1 MADRST
7 DQEAA
12 GDDTRARLLRAAAD
26 VFAERGYAGAG
37 VAEIARRAGL
47 TTGAIY
53 SQFADKSGLL
63 LEAIDSVSSHEVR
76 AVLQGARPPHD
87 RATDILATIGSHLV
101 ETVDD
106 GGQSLL
112 LEAFVAARRDPELAA
127 MLRQRIGDQ
136 DGWLAKLVDEAKADG
151 TVDPA
156 LATDAIVTLCH
167 SIALGFLLFRSIE
180 RELPSP
186 VAWRGVIDRLV
197 VAAATNTPQME
208 K

>member
-1 MADRST
+1 MADRSS
-7 DQEAA
+7 DQEGA

-63 LEAIDSVSSHEVR
+63 LEAIDAVSTHEVR
-76 AVLQGARPPHD
+76 AVLQGTRPHD
-87 RATDILATIGSHLV
+87 RPTDILATIGSHLV
-101 ETVDD
+101 ETADD

-136 DGWLAKLVDEAKADG
+136 DG
-151 TVDPA
+151 
-156 LATDAIVTLCH
+156 
-167 SIALGFLLFRSIE
+167 
-180 RELPSP
+180 
-186 VAWRGVIDRLV
+186 
-197 VAAATNTPQME
+197 
-208 K
+208 

>member
-1 MADRST
+1 MADSPA
-7 DQEAA
+7 ESEPA

-63 LEAIDSVSSHEVR
+63 LEAIDAVSTHEVR
-76 AVLQGARPPHD
+76 AVLRGAQPHD
-87 RATDILATIGSHLV
+87 SATDILATIGSHLV
-101 ETVDD
+101 EPVDD

-112 LEAFVAARRDPELAA
+112 LEAFVSARRDPELAA

-136 DGWLAKLVDEAKADG
+136 DGRLAKLVDEAKAEG
-151 TVDPA
+151 TVDAA
-156 LATDAIVTLCH
+156 LDTDAIVTLCH

-180 RELPSP
+180 RDLPSP
-186 VAWRGVIDRLV
+186 LAWRGVIDRLV
-197 VAAATNTPQME
+197 VAAATKSAQME
-208 K
+208 G

>member
-1 MADRST
+1 M
-7 DQEAA
+7 
-12 GDDTRARLLRAAAD
+12 
-26 VFAERGYAGAG
+26 
-37 VAEIARRAGL
+37 AEIARRAGL

-136 DGWLAKLVDEAKADG
+136 DLWLAKLVDEAKADG

-180 RELPSP
+180 RALPSP

-197 VAAATNTPQME
+197 VAAAANSPQME
-208 K
+208 T